1 MQPPTALR
9 STAYAGTNV
18 PVSRSQEQIRTLL
31 QKSNASGIQFT
42 EDWIR
47 GVIGFRF
54 VKIEKRTDQDGKK
67 VELPLVVR
75 MTIPLWN
82 DPRRYL
88 QAGQDAR
95 TRRERQVMRA
105 LYWYLKSQLEAVAF
119 GLRDFEDVF
128 MADLEMRDGLTIGDH
143 VRSLVDSG
151 KLALP
156 VTAGIE

>member
-1 MQPPTALR
+1 MLTAVR
-9 STAYAGTNV
+9 NNAYAGTNV
-18 PVSRSQEQIRTLL
+18 PVSRSQEQIRALL
-31 QKSNASGIQFT
+31 QKAGASGIQFT

-54 VKIEKRTDQDGKK
+54 IKIEKRTDQDGKK

-75 MTIPLWN
+75 MSIPLWS

-88 QAGQDAR
+88 QVGQDAR
-95 TRRERQVMRA
+95 AGRERQVMRA

-119 GLRDFEDVF
+119 GLRKFEDVF
-128 MADLEMRDGLTIGDH
+128 MADLEMRDGLTVGDH